1 MIPQDVTC
9 AYTSAEHIFL
19 QKKKS
24 EVQSIEK
31 MEERWD
37 YSSYLSLL
45 TSKYPISWKTS
56 NNAGSKF
63 EELKFGG

>member
-1 MIPQDVTC
+1 MIPEDVTC

-31 MEERWD
+31 MEER
-37 YSSYLSLL
+37 
-45 TSKYPISWKTS
+45 
-56 NNAGSKF
+56 
-63 EELKFGG
+63 